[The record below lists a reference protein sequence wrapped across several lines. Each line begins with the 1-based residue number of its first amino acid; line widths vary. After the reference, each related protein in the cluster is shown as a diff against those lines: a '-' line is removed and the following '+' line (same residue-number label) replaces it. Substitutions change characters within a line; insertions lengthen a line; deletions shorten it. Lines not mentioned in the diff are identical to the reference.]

1 MIICDVTR
9 QPGGIV
15 GTATVELRRDGEKP
29 VTLRLDLSEAAFD
42 AFASGDWAAVGKLA
56 NGEKPTKATR
66 PRSKQASA
74 LPRTREPKAEP
85 KAASKPVPEPGAA
98 GLEMAVAGPEVAGP
112 ETEPQTGPEAT
123 EVAIIKGEAVLDLE
137 ADVPDYDLAEQPGA
151 KPEPEATEWRFE
163 VGSGGGQPDAEAD
176 VPDDDL
182 AGQPDVVPPVLDDEL
197 GGADLA
203 LVDGGSPEDDG
214 SFDEEF

>member
-15 GTATVELRRDGEKP
+15 GTATVELRRDGEEP

-56 NGEKPTKATR
+56 NGEKTAKAPR
-66 PRSKQASA
+66 PKQASA
-74 LPRTREPKAEP
+74 LSRTREPKAEP
-85 KAASKPVPEPGAA
+85 KAASKPVPEP
-98 GLEMAVAGPEVAGP
+98 EVVVVEPEVAGP
-112 ETEPQTGPEAT
+112 GPQAEPEAA
-123 EVAIIKGEAVLDLE
+123 EVVIIKGEA
-137 ADVPDYDLAEQPGA
+137 ARQAAKRSRAEQLGA

-163 VGSGGGQPDAEAD
+163 VGSGGGQPGAEAG

-182 AGQPDVVPPVLDDEL
+182 AGQPDVAPPVLDKEL
-197 GGADLA
+197 TGADLA
-203 LVDGGSPEDDG
+203 LVDGGSHFEDDG